1 MNIEIVEEGEVN
13 AALARVPPA
22 WTQVARGEDGAAFRR
37 GTLQAILSV
46 ERHDGALW
54 LHVSACG
61 RTGERRFYLPSWEE
75 MKRVKQDFLGDV
87 WAYGVL
93 PPAKDYVND
102 HPSVLHLFARMDGA
116 SALPDFTRGTG
127 TL

>member
-1 MNIEIVEEGEVN
+1 MNVEIIEEGVVN
-13 AALARVPPA
+13 AALARVAPA
-22 WTQVARGEDGAAFRR
+22 WTLVARAEDGAAFRR

-46 ERHDGALW
+46 ERHDGHLW

-93 PPAKDYVND
+93 PPARDYVND

>member
-13 AALARVPPA
+13 AALARVAPA
-22 WTQVARGEDGAAFRR
+22 WTLVARAEDGAAFRR

-102 HPSVLHLFARMDGA
+102 HPCVLHLFARGDGG